1 MQAILLCNITTC
13 CGYNTRNC
21 NDSASCIPIFNFNR
35 TFTVWT
41 RMFRKGSPNPM
52 GGLWEVAWSPAQ
64 YSSETEV
71 RGGDGAWGLTLWM
84 GRYIYGCIISQAI
97 ACSEKYRKKGSVE
110 RPLGHS
116 IKYYNFFSAPSF
128 SAFFLLWH
136 EKFHLI
142 ICSPECCSTLFQ
154 VPKLWSAMTLIWD
167 LIHESMV
174 TSSLDEHLKTFCHN
188 NEKLADIPEIRHS

>member
-52 GGLWEVAWSPAQ
+52 DGLWEVAWSPAQ

-71 RGGDGAWGLTLWM
+71 WGGDGAWGLTLWM

-110 RPLGHS
+110 RPLGAFHQILQFLLS
-116 IKYYNFFSAPSF
+116 TF
-128 SAFFLLWH
+128 FFLLS
-136 EKFHLI
+136 F
-142 ICSPECCSTLFQ
+142 CCDMRNF
-154 VPKLWSAMTLIWD
+154 
-167 LIHESMV
+167 
-174 TSSLDEHLKTFCHN
+174 TSSHAPQNAVPLYFRSPNCGVQWPWSETWYM
-188 NEKLADIPEIRHS
+188 SQW

>member
-71 RGGDGAWGLTLWM
+71 WGGDRAWGLTLWM

-110 RPLGHS
+110 RPLGAFHQILQILLS
-116 IKYYNFFSAPSF
+116 TFFFCFLSVVTWEISPHHMLPRMLFHFISGPQIVECNDPDLRLGTWVNGNFFF
-128 SAFFLLWH
+128 RWTFKDLL
-136 EKFHLI
+136 
-142 ICSPECCSTLFQ
+142 S
-154 VPKLWSAMTLIWD
+154 
-167 LIHESMV
+167 
-174 TSSLDEHLKTFCHN
+174 
-188 NEKLADIPEIRHS
+188 